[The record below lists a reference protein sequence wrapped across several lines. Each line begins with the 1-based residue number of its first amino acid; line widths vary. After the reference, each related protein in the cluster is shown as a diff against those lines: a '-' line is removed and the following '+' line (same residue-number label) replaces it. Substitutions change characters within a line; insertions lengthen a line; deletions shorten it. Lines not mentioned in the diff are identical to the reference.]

1 MAVKRDAS
9 SGLLADLRIILLG
22 TWGFLRQ
29 CLKSWASTTKR
40 PHELESGK

>member
-1 MAVKRDAS
+1 MAHARS
-9 SGLLADLRIILLG
+9 SLLADLRIILLG

-29 CLKSWASTTKR
+29 CLKTVGRTAKG